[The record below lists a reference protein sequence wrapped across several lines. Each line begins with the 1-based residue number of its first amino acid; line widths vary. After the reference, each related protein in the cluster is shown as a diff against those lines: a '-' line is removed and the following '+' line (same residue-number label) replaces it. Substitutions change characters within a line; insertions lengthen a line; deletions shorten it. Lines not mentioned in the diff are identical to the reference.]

1 MFIGRLT
8 KYYEFMK
15 EIEEVLEKF
24 NPQMKLE
31 NNDPQSELYIEP

>member
-1 MFIGRLT
+1 
-8 KYYEFMK
+8 MK